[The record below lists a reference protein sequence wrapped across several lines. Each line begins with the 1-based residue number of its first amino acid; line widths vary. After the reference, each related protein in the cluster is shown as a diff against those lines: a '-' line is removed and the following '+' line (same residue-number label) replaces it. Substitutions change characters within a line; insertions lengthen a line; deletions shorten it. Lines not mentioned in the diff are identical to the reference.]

1 MVEPRY
7 VLFIQFFFVMTLS
20 VIHFVSVLKEVEGGG
35 GGAGGLGRM
44 ELRESSDG
52 QLCELCEH
60 LPGSYCCGP
69 GSSPGVNAISLIRN
83 RPL

>member
-1 MVEPRY
+1 MA
-7 VLFIQFFFVMTLS
+7 LDSGSI
-20 VIHFVSVLKEVEGGG
+20 KE
-35 GGAGGLGRM
+35 AGGSSQWFLGRM
-44 ELRESSDG
+44 ELRESSDD
-52 QLCELCEH
+52 QLCEH